1 MHNGQPFR
9 LEDGGTFSFRH
20 GVLHA
25 GGLAVDELAGA
36 AGTPLY
42 LYVLDAVEVA
52 YRRLERAFRPG
63 RILYSVKANGNLA
76 LLRRLVAIEA
86 GFDVVSGGELLRA
99 GGRPDRIVFAGVGK
113 TAAELAPAVRCGV
126 VLHVESA
133 DELAALQAVA
143 AGLRGRARF
152 GLRVNPDVEAGLHPY
167 LRTGHHQTKF
177 GLPVRTAVE
186 LYRRV
191 AAGGFPDLDP
201 VGVHVHAGSQLAD
214 PGDLAAGARVA
225 LGVLEAGRRFGLPL
239 DRVDVGGGLPVDYD
253 GGTVP
258 SAEEFAA
265 VLAPLVAGARA
276 ELEVEPGRFL
286 VARAGALV
294 AKVLAVKPSPG
305 GRAVVVDTGMHHLIR
320 PALYQARH
328 RVVPVRLGRPT
339 GPGWLVGPICES
351 ADVLAS
357 GVPLPDLATGDLVA
371 VLDAGAYGMAMAS
384 NYNGQPRPAEVVV
397 TDGEAL
403 MTRRRETWEDLL
415 AWESGPARR
424 LPVGVPAG
432 GHASVAVYGAPE
444 AKRLMPSSP
453 PPDPAQPRAGPPRAG
468 DLLGDSSGRLG

>member
-9 LEDGGTFSFRH
+9 LEDGGPFSFRE

-25 GGLAVDELAGA
+25 GGLAVDELAAA

-42 LYVLDAVEVA
+42 LYVLDAVEAA
-52 YRRLERAFRPG
+52 YRRLQRAFRPA

-76 LLRRLVAIEA
+76 LLRRLAAIGA
-86 GFDVVSGGELLRA
+86 GFDVVSGGELLRVLRA
-99 GGRPDRIVFAGVGK
+99 GGRPNQMVFAGVGK
-113 TAAELAPAVRCGV
+113 TAAELALAVRSGV

-143 AGLRGRARF
+143 AGLRARARF

-177 GLPVRTAVE
+177 GLPVCTAVE

-191 AAGGFPDLDP
+191 AAGDYPDLDP
-201 VGVHVHAGSQLAD
+201 VGVHVHVGSQLAD
-214 PGDLAAGARVA
+214 PGDLAAGAKVA
-225 LGVLEAGRRFGLPL
+225 LGVLKAGRRFGLPL
-239 DRVDVGGGLPVDYD
+239 HRVDVGGGLPVDYD
-253 GGTVP
+253 VGPVP

-265 VLAPLVAGARA
+265 ALTPLVADAHA
-276 ELEVEPGRFL
+276 ELEVEPGRAL
-286 VARAGALV
+286 VARAGVLV
-294 AKVLAVKPSPG
+294 ATVLAVKPWPG

-328 RVVPVRLGRPT
+328 RVVPVRLGSPT

-357 GVPLPDLATGDLVA
+357 GVPLPNLAPGDLVA
-371 VLDAGAYGMAMAS
+371 VLDAGAYGMTMAS

-397 TDGEAL
+397 TGGEAL

-424 LPVGVPAG
+424 LPVGVPPA
-432 GHASVAVYGAPE
+432 ATPRS
-444 AKRLMPSSP
+444 PSTAHQTP
-453 PPDPAQPRAGPPRAG
+453 MG
-468 DLLGDSSGRLG
+468 

>member
-1 MHNGQPFR
+1 VLAASPFR
-9 LEDGGTFSFRH
+9 LEDGEPFRYRE
-20 GVLHA
+20 GVLHV
-25 GGLAVDELAGA
+25 GGLPLDRLAGA
-36 AGTPLY
+36 AGTPVY
-42 LYVLDAVEVA
+42 LYDLDAVA
-52 YRRLERAFRPG
+52 AAFRRVQAAFAPAQV
-63 RILYSVKANGNLA
+63 LYSVKANGNLA
-76 LLRRLVAIEA
+76 LLRRLAAIEA
-86 GFDVVSGGELLRA
+86 GFDVVSGGELLRVLRA
-99 GGRPDRIVFAGVGK
+99 GGRPNRIVFAGVGK
-113 TAAELAPAVRCGV
+113 TAAELALAVRSGV

-143 AGLRGRARF
+143 AGLRARARF

-191 AAGGFPDLDP
+191 AAGDYPNLDP
-201 VGVHVHAGSQLAD
+201 VGVHVHVGSQLAGPD
-214 PGDLAAGARVA
+214 DLAAGAAVA
-225 LGVLEAGRRFGLPL
+225 LEVLQAGRRFGLPL

-253 GGTVP
+253 GGPVP

-265 VLAPLVAGARA
+265 ALTPLVAGAGA
-276 ELEVEPGRFL
+276 ELEVEPGRAL
-286 VARAGALV
+286 VARAGVLV
-294 AKVLAVKPSPG
+294 AKVLAVKPWPG

-328 RVVPVRLGRPT
+328 RVVPVRLGSPT

-357 GVPLPDLATGDLVA
+357 GVPLPDLAPGDLVA

-397 TDGEAL
+397 TGGEAL

-424 LPVGVPAG
+424 LPVGVP
-432 GHASVAVYGAPE
+432 
-444 AKRLMPSSP
+444 
-453 PPDPAQPRAGPPRAG
+453 PAATPRSLSTAHQTPMG
-468 DLLGDSSGRLG
+468 

>member
-1 MHNGQPFR
+1 MRNGQPFR
-9 LEDGGTFSFRH
+9 LEDGGPFSFQD

-25 GGLAVDELAGA
+25 GGVAVDELAA
-36 AGTPLY
+36 AVGTPVY
-42 LYVLDAVEVA
+42 LYVLDAVEAA
-52 YRRLERAFRPG
+52 YRRLQSVFRPG

-76 LLRRLVAIEA
+76 LLRRLAAIGS
-86 GFDVVSGGELLRA
+86 GFDVVSGGELLRVLRA

-113 TAAELAPAVRCGV
+113 TAEEHAVAVRSGV

-143 AGLRGRARF
+143 AGLRARVQF

-167 LRTGHHQTKF
+167 LRTGHDQAKF

-191 AAGGFPDLDP
+191 AAGDYPNLDP
-201 VGVHVHAGSQLAD
+201 VGVHVHVGSQLAG
-214 PGDLAAGARVA
+214 PGDLAAGATVA

-239 DRVDVGGGLPVDYD
+239 HRVDVGGGLPVDYD
-253 GGTVP
+253 GGPVP
-258 SAEEFAA
+258 PPEEFAA
-265 VLAPLVAGARA
+265 ALMPLVAGARA
-276 ELEVEPGRFL
+276 ELEVEPGRLL

-294 AKVLAVKPSPG
+294 AKVLAVKPRPDG
-305 GRAVVVDTGMHHLIR
+305 QAMVVVDTGMHHLIR

-328 RVVPVRLGRPT
+328 RVVPVRLDPPT
-339 GPGWLVGPICES
+339 GRGWLVGPICES

-357 GVPLPDLATGDLVA
+357 SVLLPDLAPGDLVA

-397 TDGEAL
+397 TGGEAL
-403 MTRRRETWEDLL
+403 MTRRRETWDDLL
-415 AWESGPARR
+415 AWETGPAHR
-424 LPVGVPAG
+424 LPVGVPPTATPRSPSTAHQTPG
-432 GHASVAVYGAPE
+432 G
-444 AKRLMPSSP
+444 
-453 PPDPAQPRAGPPRAG
+453 
-468 DLLGDSSGRLG
+468 